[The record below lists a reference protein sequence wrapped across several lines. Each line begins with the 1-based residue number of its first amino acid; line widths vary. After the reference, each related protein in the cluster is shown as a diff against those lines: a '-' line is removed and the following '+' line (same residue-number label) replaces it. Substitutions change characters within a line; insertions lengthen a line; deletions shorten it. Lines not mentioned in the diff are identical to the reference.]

1 MIKMRNVSKVYKGDS
16 YETIALESIDLSIDS
31 GELVSVMGESGS
43 GKTTLLNIMGFLDTA
58 TDGYYYFNG
67 EDVSHITKQKLWK
80 HRRNHIGFV
89 FQNFALI
96 DTLTV
101 KENIMVPLD
110 ALGVSSKKKKERVY
124 NVLESFH
131 MRNLEHKYPPQI
143 SGGQR
148 QRVAIARAI
157 VTDPDVILADEPTG
171 ALDHQT
177 GMEVMKL
184 LRDLHEEGRTIV
196 IVTHDAYIAKQTE
209 RIIRL
214 KEGRVI

>member
-1 MIKMRNVSKVYKGDS
+1 MIRLDNITKHYCGDN
-16 YETIALESIDLSIDS
+16 YRTIALDEVCLEIKK
-31 GELVSVMGESGS
+31 GEMVSVMGESGS
-43 GKTTLLNIMGFLDTA
+43 GKSTLLHIMGFLDSPT
-58 TDGYYYFNG
+58 TG
-67 EDVSHITKQKLWK
+67 EYCFLGENVSTLSEKKRWK
-80 HRRNHIGFV
+80 YRRDHIGFV
-89 FQNFALI
+89 FQDFALI
-96 DTLTV
+96 ETITAGQ
-101 KENIMVPLD
+101 NIAIPLEAKNIKSKD
-110 ALGVSSKKKKERVY
+110 IKIRVSSVMEKLHISELY
-124 NVLESFH
+124 G
-131 MRNLEHKYPPQI
+131 KYPPQI

-184 LRDLHEEGRTIV
+184 LCDLHEEGHTIV
-196 IVTHDAYIAKQTE
+196 IVTHDINIAKLTE